1 MIFATVNLTIKDD
14 ESVCDEN
21 ITLYR
26 GDRNVQVRFVLVN
39 NIFKVVNQTY
49 AQMIIIRPSKE
60 SLFTQAEKITNDTVV
75 LTITEEMI
83 DELKEVG
90 SYTFQIRL
98 YDDTMTSRITLPP
111 CNSGLY
117 VGEPIAIEGDT
128 RINDARI
135 NFAAVKYSDE
145 TLDTFDDEGN
155 YNITEWISGDI
166 ISDVKMNKIED
177 ALYSINEKVNSS
189 NVDVDL
195 SGYVTD
201 EELNAK
207 GYLTSVPDEFVTN
220 EELESKGYLT
230 SVPDEF
236 VTDEELNAK
245 GYLTEHQDLSGYVT
259 DEELNAKGYLTEHQ
273 DLSGYVTDEELNTKG
288 YLTSVPEE
296 MRTDIDN
303 IKNDMS
309 SMENDISTIL
319 SMIDE
324 PPTYT
329 KPTISIA
336 LSKSNVEHSKTYDI
350 SISTSFAQNDA
361 GNVTGY
367 KVYKNNSVIFENTS
381 ISNYTDTIAMQHGE
395 SVTYKTEV
403 SYADGPIKNT
413 MLGIPYP
420 STSIKSGSVTSSGT
434 IKAYALSYYGVIDG
448 SEFVNTNGLTSELR
462 TSKSNTITISLTN
475 QRIIYMYPKSFGNLT
490 SIKDANN
497 FDYINSYT
505 LSNATV
511 NNVEYNIYILT
522 DPVTINNF
530 KQIFN

>member
-1 MIFATVNLTIKDD
+1 MIFATVNLTIKED

-60 SLFTQAEKITNDTVV
+60 SLFTKTERIANDTVV

-83 DELKEVG
+83 DELEEVG

-111 CNSGLY
+111 CNAGLY
-117 VGEPIAIEGDT
+117 VGEPIAIEVDT

-145 TLDTFDDEGN
+145 TLDTFDEEGN
-155 YNITEWISGDI
+155 YNITEWLSGDI
-166 ISDVKMNKIED
+166 ISDVRMNKIEN

-189 NVDVDL
+189 NDDNEEVDL
-195 SGYVTD
+195 SEYVTD
-201 EELNAK
+201 
-207 GYLTSVPDEFVTN
+207 

-230 SVPDEF
+230 
-236 VTDEELNAK
+236 NI
-245 GYLTEHQDLSGYVT
+245 
-259 DEELNAKGYLTEHQ
+259 
-273 DLSGYVTDEELNTKG
+273 
-288 YLTSVPEE
+288 PEE
-296 MRTDIDN
+296 VQTDIDN
-303 IKNDMS
+303 IKIDMS
-309 SMENDISTIL
+309 NMENDINTIL

-329 KPTISIA
+329 KPTISIS
-336 LSKSNVEHSKTYDI
+336 LSKTNIEHSKTYDI
-350 SISTSFAQNDA
+350 SISTAFVQNDA
-361 GNVTGY
+361 GNISGY
-367 KVYKNNSVIFENTS
+367 KVYKNNSVIFENPS
-381 ISNYTDTIAMQHGE
+381 ISSYTDTITIQHGGNI
-395 SVTYKTEV
+395 TYKTEV
-403 SYADGPIKNT
+403 TYTDGPIKNT

-420 STSIKSGSVTSSGT
+420 STSIKSGSITSSGT
-434 IKAYALSYYGVIDG
+434 IRAYALSYYGVIDG
-448 SEFVNTNGLTSELR
+448 SEFIDTNGLTSKLR
-462 TSKSNTITISLTN
+462 TSKSDAITISLTN

-511 NNVEYNIYILT
+511 NDVEYNIYILT

>member
-1 MIFATVNLTIKDD
+1 MIFATVNLTIKED

-26 GDRNVQVRFVLVN
+26 GDKNVQVRFVLVN

-60 SLFTQAEKITNDTVV
+60 SLFTQTERITNDTVV

-90 SYTFQIRL
+90 SYMFQIRL
-98 YDDTMTSRITLPP
+98 YDETMTSRITLPP
-111 CNSGLY
+111 CNAGLY

-128 RINDARI
+128 RVNDARI
-135 NFAAVKYSDE
+135 NFASIKYSNE
-145 TLDTFDDEGN
+145 TLDTFDEEGN
-155 YNITEWISGDI
+155 YNVTEWLSGDI
-166 ISDVKMNKIED
+166 ISDVRMNKIEN

-189 NVDVDL
+189 DEEVDL

-207 GYLTSVPDEFVTN
+207 GYLTNIPDE
-220 EELESKGYLT
+220 
-230 SVPDEF
+230 
-236 VTDEELNAK
+236 
-245 GYLTEHQDLSGYVT
+245 YVT

-273 DLSGYVTDEELNTKG
+273 DLSGYVTDEELESKG
-288 YLTSVPEE
+288 YLTNVPEE
-296 MRTDIDN
+296 IQTDIDN

-309 SMENDISTIL
+309 NIENDINTIR

-329 KPTISIA
+329 KPTISIS

-350 SISTSFAQNDA
+350 SISTAFVQNDA
-361 GNVTGY
+361 GGVTGY
-367 KVYKNNSVIFENTS
+367 KVYKNNSVIFENSS
-381 ISNYTDTIAMQHGE
+381 ISSYTDTITMQHGG
-395 SVTYKTEV
+395 SITYKTEV
-403 SYADGPIKNT
+403 TYADGPIKNT

-420 STSIKSGSVTSSGT
+420 STSIKSGSITSSGT

-448 SEFVNTNGLTSELR
+448 SEFINTNGLTSELR
-462 TSKSNTITISLTN
+462 TSKSNTITMSLTN

>member
-1 MIFATVNLTIKDD
+1 MIFATVNLTIKED

-60 SLFTQAEKITNDTVV
+60 SLFTQTERIANDTVV

-111 CNSGLY
+111 CNAGLY

-145 TLDTFDDEGN
+145 TLDTFDEEGN
-155 YNITEWISGDI
+155 YNITEWLSGDI
-166 ISDVKMNKIED
+166 ISDVKMNKIEN

-189 NVDVDL
+189 NDTNEEIDL

-207 GYLTSVPDEFVTN
+207 GYLTNVPDE
-220 EELESKGYLT
+220 
-230 SVPDEF
+230 
-236 VTDEELNAK
+236 
-245 GYLTEHQDLSGYVT
+245 YVT

-273 DLSGYVTDEELNTKG
+273 DLSGYVTDEELESKG
-288 YLTSVPEE
+288 YLTNVPEE
-296 MRTDIDN
+296 VQTDIDN
-303 IKNDMS
+303 IKTDMS
-309 SMENDISTIL
+309 NMENDINTIL

-329 KPTISIA
+329 KPSISIA
-336 LSKSNVEHSKTYDI
+336 LSKTSVEHSKSYDI
-350 SISTSFAQNDA
+350 SITTTFKQNDA

-381 ISNYTDTIAMQHGE
+381 VSSYTDTINIQHGE
-395 SVTYKTEV
+395 SIAYKTEV
-403 SYADGPIKNT
+403 TYADGPIKNT
-413 MLGIPYP
+413 TLGIPYP
-420 STSIKSGSVTSSGT
+420 STSIKSGSITSSST
-434 IKAYALSYYGVIDG
+434 VKAYALSYYGVIDG
-448 SEFVNTNGLTSELR
+448 SEFIDVSGLTSELR
-462 TSKSNTITISLTN
+462 TGKSDTITLSLTN

-511 NNVEYNIYILT
+511 NDVEYNIYILT

>member
-111 CNSGLY
+111 CNAGIY

-135 NFAAVKYSDE
+135 NFAAVRYSDE
-145 TLDTFDDEGN
+145 MLDTFDEEGN
-155 YNITEWISGDI
+155 YNTTEWMSGDI

-177 ALYSINEKVNSS
+177 ALYSINKKVNSS
-189 NVDVDL
+189 NADVDL

-201 EELNAK
+201 EEL
-207 GYLTSVPDEFVTN
+207 
-220 EELESKGYLT
+220 ESKGYLT
-230 SVPDEF
+230 NVPDEYI
-236 VTDEELNAK
+236 TDEELNAK

-259 DEELNAKGYLTEHQ
+259 DEELESKGYLTEHQ
-273 DLSGYVTDEELNTKG
+273 DLSGYVTDEELNAKG

-296 MRTDIDN
+296 MQTDIDS

-367 KVYKNNSVIFENTS
+367 KVYKNNSVIFDNSS

-434 IKAYALSYYGVIDG
+434 IKAYALSYYGVING
-448 SEFVNTNGLTSELR
+448 SEFVDTNGLTSELR

-505 LSNATV
+505 LSNAIV

>member
-1 MIFATVNLTIKDD
+1 
-14 ESVCDEN
+14 
-21 ITLYR
+21 
-26 GDRNVQVRFVLVN
+26 
-39 NIFKVVNQTY
+39 
-49 AQMIIIRPSKE
+49 MIIIRPSKE
-60 SLFTQAEKITNDTVV
+60 SLYTQAEKITNDTVV

-111 CNSGLY
+111 CNAGIY

-145 TLDTFDDEGN
+145 TLDTFDEEGN
-155 YNITEWISGDI
+155 YNITEWVSGDI
-166 ISDVKMNKIED
+166 ISDIKMNKIEN

-189 NVDVDL
+189 DVDVDL

-201 EELNAK
+201 EEL
-207 GYLTSVPDEFVTN
+207 
-220 EELESKGYLT
+220 ESKGYLT
-230 SVPDEF
+230 SIPDEF

-259 DEELNAKGYLTEHQ
+259 DEELE
-273 DLSGYVTDEELNTKG
+273 SKG

-296 MRTDIDN
+296 IQTDIDN

-309 SMENDISTIL
+309 SIENDISTIL

-329 KPTISIA
+329 KPTISIG

-367 KVYKNNSVIFENTS
+367 KVYKNNSVIFENSS
-381 ISNYTDTIAMQHGE
+381 ISNYTDTITIQHGG

-505 LSNATV
+505 LSNAIV

>member
-1 MIFATVNLTIKDD
+1 MIFATVNLTIKED

-60 SLFTQAEKITNDTVV
+60 SLFTQTEKITNDTVV

-111 CNSGLY
+111 CNAGLY

-128 RINDARI
+128 RINNARI
-135 NFAAVKYSDE
+135 NFAAVKYSNE
-145 TLDTFDDEGN
+145 TLDTFDEEGN
-155 YNITEWISGDI
+155 YNVTKWLSGDI
-166 ISDVKMNKIED
+166 ISDVRMNKIEN

-189 NVDVDL
+189 DEEIDL
-195 SGYVTD
+195 SDYVTD
-201 EELNAK
+201 
-207 GYLTSVPDEFVTN
+207 

-230 SVPDEF
+230 GIPDE
-236 VTDEELNAK
+236 VK
-245 GYLTEHQDLSGYVT
+245 
-259 DEELNAKGYLTEHQ
+259 
-273 DLSGYVTDEELNTKG
+273 
-288 YLTSVPEE
+288 
-296 MRTDIDN
+296 TDIDN
-303 IKNDMS
+303 IKIDMS
-309 SMENDISTIL
+309 NMENDISTIL

-336 LSKSNVEHSKTYDI
+336 LSKSNIEHSKTYDI
-350 SISTSFAQNDA
+350 SISTTFKQNDA
-361 GNVTGY
+361 GNITGY
-367 KVYKNNSVIFENTS
+367 KVYKNNSVIFENSS
-381 ISNYTDTIAMQHGE
+381 ISNYTDTITIQHGG
-395 SVTYKTEV
+395 SITYKTEV
-403 SYADGPIKNT
+403 AYANGPIKNT

-420 STSIKSGSVTSSGT
+420 STSIKSGSITSSGT

-448 SEFVNTNGLTSELR
+448 SEFINTNGLTSELR
-462 TSKSNTITISLTN
+462 TSKSDTITVSLTN

-511 NNVEYNIYILT
+511 NDVEYNIYILT

>member
-39 NIFKVVNQTY
+39 NIFKVANQTY

-60 SLFTQAEKITNDTVV
+60 SLFTQAEKITNDTVI

-111 CNSGLY
+111 CNAGIY

-145 TLDTFDDEGN
+145 TLDTFDEEGN
-155 YNITEWISGDI
+155 YNITEWMSGDI

-177 ALYSINEKVNSS
+177 ALHSINEKVNSS

-195 SGYVTD
+195 SGYVSK
-201 EELNAK
+201 EELESK
-207 GYLTSVPDEFVTN
+207 RYLTSVPDEFVTN
-220 EELESKGYLT
+220 EELES
-230 SVPDEF
+230 
-236 VTDEELNAK
+236 K

-273 DLSGYVTDEELNTKG
+273 DLSGYVTDLELESKG
-288 YLTSVPEE
+288 YLTSVPED
-296 MRTDIDN
+296 MQTDIDN

-329 KPTISIA
+329 TPTINIS

-350 SISTSFAQNDA
+350 SISTTFAQNDA

-367 KVYKNNSVIFENTS
+367 KVYKNNSVIFENSS
-381 ISNYTDTIAMQHGE
+381 ISNYTDTITMQHGE

-420 STSIKSGSVTSSGT
+420 STSIKSGSIISSGT

>member
-1 MIFATVNLTIKDD
+1 MIFATVNLTIKED
-14 ESVCDEN
+14 ESVCDET

-60 SLFTQAEKITNDTVV
+60 SLFTQTERIANDTVV

-83 DELKEVG
+83 DELEEVG

-111 CNSGLY
+111 CNAGLY
-117 VGEPIAIEGDT
+117 VGEPIAIEADT

-135 NFAAVKYSDE
+135 NFATVKYSDE
-145 TLDTFDDEGN
+145 TSDTFDEEGN
-155 YNITEWISGDI
+155 YNITEWLDGDI
-166 ISDVKMNKIED
+166 ISDVRMNKIEN
-177 ALYSINEKVNSS
+177 ALYSINEKASVS
-189 NVDVDL
+189 NDVDL

-201 EELNAK
+201 EEL
-207 GYLTSVPDEFVTN
+207 
-220 EELESKGYLT
+220 ESKGYLT
-230 SVPDEF
+230 GIP
-236 VTDEELNAK
+236 EE
-245 GYLTEHQDLSGYVT
+245 YVT
-259 DEELNAKGYLTEHQ
+259 DEELEAKGYLT
-273 DLSGYVTDEELNTKG
+273 N
-288 YLTSVPEE
+288 VPEE
-296 MRTDIDN
+296 VQTEINN
-303 IKNDMS
+303 IKIDMS
-309 SMENDISTIL
+309 NMENDINTIL

-336 LSKSNVEHSKTYDI
+336 LSKSSIEHSKTYDI
-350 SISTSFAQNDA
+350 SVSTTFKQNDA

-367 KVYKNNSVIFENTS
+367 KVYKNNSVIFENAS
-381 ISNYTDTIAMQHGE
+381 VSSYTDTITMQHGG
-395 SVTYKTEV
+395 SITYKTEV
-403 SYADGPIKNT
+403 TYANGPIKNT

-420 STSIKSGSVTSSGT
+420 STSIKSGSITSSGI

-448 SEFVNTNGLTSELR
+448 SEFIDTNGLTSELR
-462 TSKSNTITISLTN
+462 TSKSDTITMSLTN

-511 NNVEYNIYILT
+511 NDVEYNIYILT

>member
-1 MIFATVNLTIKDD
+1 MIFATVNLTIKED

-60 SLFTQAEKITNDTVV
+60 SLFTKTERIANDTVV

-83 DELKEVG
+83 DELEEVG

-111 CNSGLY
+111 CNAGLY
-117 VGEPIAIEGDT
+117 VGEPIAIEVDT

-145 TLDTFDDEGN
+145 TLDTFDEEGN
-155 YNITEWISGDI
+155 YNITEWLSGDI
-166 ISDVKMNKIED
+166 ISDVRMNKIEN

-189 NVDVDL
+189 NDDNEEVDL
-195 SGYVTD
+195 SEYVTD
-201 EELNAK
+201 
-207 GYLTSVPDEFVTN
+207 

-230 SVPDEF
+230 NIP
-236 VTDEELNAK
+236 EE
-245 GYLTEHQDLSGYVT
+245 YVT
-259 DEELNAKGYLTEHQ
+259 DEELESKGYLT
-273 DLSGYVTDEELNTKG
+273 NI
-288 YLTSVPEE
+288 PEE
-296 MRTDIDN
+296 VQTDIDN
-303 IKNDMS
+303 IKIDMS
-309 SMENDISTIL
+309 NMENDINTIL

-329 KPTISIA
+329 KPTISIS
-336 LSKSNVEHSKTYDI
+336 LSKTNIEHSKTYDI
-350 SISTSFAQNDA
+350 SISTAFVQNDA
-361 GNVTGY
+361 GNISGY
-367 KVYKNNSVIFENTS
+367 KVYKNNSVIFENPS
-381 ISNYTDTIAMQHGE
+381 ISSYTDTITIQHGGNI
-395 SVTYKTEV
+395 TYKTEV
-403 SYADGPIKNT
+403 TYTDGPIKNT

-420 STSIKSGSVTSSGT
+420 STSIKSGSITSSGT
-434 IKAYALSYYGVIDG
+434 IRAYALSYYGVIDG
-448 SEFVNTNGLTSELR
+448 SEFIDTNGLTSKLR
-462 TSKSNTITISLTN
+462 TSKSDAITISLTN

-511 NNVEYNIYILT
+511 NDVEYNIYILT

>member
-1 MIFATVNLTIKDD
+1 MIFATVNLTIKED

-60 SLFTQAEKITNDTVV
+60 SLFTQAERIANDTVV

-83 DELKEVG
+83 DELNEVG

-111 CNSGLY
+111 CNAGLY
-117 VGEPIAIEGDT
+117 VGEPIAIESDT

-145 TLDTFDDEGN
+145 TLDTFDEEGD
-155 YNITEWISGDI
+155 YNVTEWLSGDI
-166 ISDVKMNKIED
+166 ISDVRMNKIEN

-189 NVDVDL
+189 
-195 SGYVTD
+195 D
-201 EELNAK
+201 E
-207 GYLTSVPDEFVTN
+207 V
-220 EELESKGYLT
+220 
-230 SVPDEF
+230 
-236 VTDEELNAK
+236 
-245 GYLTEHQDLSGYVT
+245 Q
-259 DEELNAKGYLTEHQ
+259 
-273 DLSGYVTDEELNTKG
+273 
-288 YLTSVPEE
+288 
-296 MRTDIDN
+296 TDIDN
-303 IKNDMS
+303 IKIDMS
-309 SMENDISTIL
+309 NMENDISTIL

-336 LSKSNVEHSKTYDI
+336 LSKSNIEHSKTYDI
-350 SISTSFAQNDA
+350 SITTTFKQNDA

-381 ISNYTDTIAMQHGE
+381 VSSYTDTISIQHGG
-395 SVTYKTEV
+395 SITYKTEV
-403 SYADGPIKNT
+403 TYGDGPIKNT
-413 MLGIPYP
+413 TLGIPYP
-420 STSIKSGSVTSSGT
+420 STSIKSGSITSSGT
-434 IKAYALSYYGVIDG
+434 IRAYALSYYGVIDG
-448 SEFVNTNGLTSELR
+448 SEFIDTNGLTSKLR
-462 TSKSNTITISLTN
+462 TSKSDTITMSLTN

-511 NNVEYNIYILT
+511 NDVEYNIYILT

>member
-1 MIFATVNLTIKDD
+1 MIFATVNLTIKED

-60 SLFTQAEKITNDTVV
+60 SLFTQTERIANDTVV

-83 DELKEVG
+83 DELEEVG

-111 CNSGLY
+111 CNAGLY

-135 NFAAVKYSDE
+135 NFAAVKYSNETIDVFDE
-145 TLDTFDDEGN
+145 EGN
-155 YNITEWISGDI
+155 YNTTEWLSGDI
-166 ISDVKMNKIED
+166 ISDVRMNKIEN
-177 ALYSINEKVNSS
+177 ALYSINEKASAS
-189 NVDVDL
+189 NDVDL

-201 EELNAK
+201 EEL
-207 GYLTSVPDEFVTN
+207 
-220 EELESKGYLT
+220 ESKGYLT
-230 SVPDEF
+230 
-236 VTDEELNAK
+236 N
-245 GYLTEHQDLSGYVT
+245 
-259 DEELNAKGYLTEHQ
+259 
-273 DLSGYVTDEELNTKG
+273 
-288 YLTSVPEE
+288 VPEE
-296 MRTDIDN
+296 VQTDIDN
-303 IKNDMS
+303 IKIDMNN
-309 SMENDISTIL
+309 MENDINTIL

-336 LSKSNVEHSKTYDI
+336 LSKSNIEHSKTYDI
-350 SISTSFAQNDA
+350 SISTTFAQNDA
-361 GNVTGY
+361 GDITGY
-367 KVYKNNSVIFENTS
+367 KVYKNNSVIFENSS
-381 ISNYTDTIAMQHGE
+381 ISSYTDTITMQHGGSITYKAE
-395 SVTYKTEV
+395 VTY
-403 SYADGPIKNT
+403 ANGPIKNT

-420 STSIKSGSVTSSGT
+420 STSIKSGSITSSGT

-448 SEFVNTNGLTSELR
+448 SEFIDTNGLTSELR
-462 TSKSNTITISLTN
+462 TSKSDTITMSLTN

-497 FDYINSYT
+497 FDYINSYN

-511 NNVEYNIYILT
+511 NDVEYNIYILT

>member
-60 SLFTQAEKITNDTVV
+60 SLFTQTERITNDTVV

-111 CNSGLY
+111 CNAGLY

-128 RINDARI
+128 RINNARI
-135 NFAAVKYSDE
+135 NFAAVKYSNE
-145 TLDTFDDEGN
+145 TLDTFDEEGN
-155 YNITEWISGDI
+155 YNVTEWLSGDI
-166 ISDVKMNKIED
+166 ISDVRMNKIEN

-189 NVDVDL
+189 DEEIDL

-207 GYLTSVPDEFVTN
+207 GYLTDIPDE
-220 EELESKGYLT
+220 Y
-230 SVPDEF
+230 

-259 DEELNAKGYLTEHQ
+259 DEELNAKGYLT
-273 DLSGYVTDEELNTKG
+273 N
-288 YLTSVPEE
+288 VPEE
-296 MRTDIDN
+296 VQTDIDN

-309 SMENDISTIL
+309 NMENDINTIL

-350 SISTSFAQNDA
+350 SISTTFIQNDA
-361 GNVTGY
+361 GSITGY
-367 KVYKNNSVIFENTS
+367 KVYKNNSVIFENSS
-381 ISNYTDTIAMQHGE
+381 IGNYTDTITMQHGG
-395 SVTYKTEV
+395 SITYKTEV
-403 SYADGPIKNT
+403 TYANGPIKNT

-420 STSIKSGSVTSSGT
+420 STSIKSGSITSSGT

-448 SEFVNTNGLTSELR
+448 SEFIDTNGLTSELR
-462 TSKSNTITISLTN
+462 TSKSDTITISLTN

-511 NNVEYNIYILT
+511 DDVEYNIYILT

>member
-1 MIFATVNLTIKDD
+1 
-14 ESVCDEN
+14 
-21 ITLYR
+21 
-26 GDRNVQVRFVLVN
+26 
-39 NIFKVVNQTY
+39 
-49 AQMIIIRPSKE
+49 MIIIRPSKE

-111 CNSGLY
+111 CNAGIY

-145 TLDTFDDEGN
+145 TLDTFDEEGN
-155 YNITEWISGDI
+155 YNITEWVSGDI
-166 ISDVKMNKIED
+166 ISDIKMNKIEN

-189 NVDVDL
+189 DVDVDL

-201 EELNAK
+201 EEL
-207 GYLTSVPDEFVTN
+207 
-220 EELESKGYLT
+220 ESKGYLT
-230 SVPDEF
+230 SIPDEF

-259 DEELNAKGYLTEHQ
+259 DEELE
-273 DLSGYVTDEELNTKG
+273 SKG

-296 MRTDIDN
+296 IQTDIDN

-309 SMENDISTIL
+309 SIENDISTIL

-329 KPTISIA
+329 KPTISIG

-367 KVYKNNSVIFENTS
+367 KVYKNNSVIFENSS
-381 ISNYTDTIAMQHGE
+381 ISNYTDTITIQHGG

-505 LSNATV
+505 LSNAIV

>member
-1 MIFATVNLTIKDD
+1 MIFATVNLTIKED

-49 AQMIIIRPSKE
+49 AQMIIIRPTKE
-60 SLFTQAEKITNDTVV
+60 SLFTQTERITNDTVV

-90 SYTFQIRL
+90 NYTFQIRL

-111 CNSGLY
+111 CNAGLY
-117 VGEPIAIEGDT
+117 VGEPIAIESDT

-145 TLDTFDDEGN
+145 TLDTFDEEGN
-155 YNITEWISGDI
+155 YNVTEWLSGDI
-166 ISDVKMNKIED
+166 ISDVRMNKIEN

-189 NVDVDL
+189 DEEVDL

-201 EELNAK
+201 EEL
-207 GYLTSVPDEFVTN
+207 
-220 EELESKGYLT
+220 ESKGYLT
-230 SVPDEF
+230 DIPDE
-236 VTDEELNAK
+236 V
-245 GYLTEHQDLSGYVT
+245 Q
-259 DEELNAKGYLTEHQ
+259 
-273 DLSGYVTDEELNTKG
+273 
-288 YLTSVPEE
+288 
-296 MRTDIDN
+296 TDIDN
-303 IKNDMS
+303 IKIDMS
-309 SMENDISTIL
+309 NMENDISTIL

-336 LSKSNVEHSKTYDI
+336 LSKSNVEHSKAYDI
-350 SISTSFAQNDA
+350 SISTTFVKNDA
-361 GNVTGY
+361 GGVTGY
-367 KVYKNNSVIFENTS
+367 KVYKNNSVIFENSS
-381 ISNYTDTIAMQHGE
+381 ISSYTDTITMQHGG
-395 SVTYKTEV
+395 SITYKTEV
-403 SYADGPIKNT
+403 TYADGPIKNT

-420 STSIKSGSVTSSGT
+420 STSIKSGSITSSGT
-434 IKAYALSYYGVIDG
+434 IKAYALSYYGIIDG
-448 SEFVNTNGLTSELR
+448 SEFINTNGLTSELR
-462 TSKSNTITISLTN
+462 TSKSDTITMSLTN

-511 NNVEYNIYILT
+511 NDVEYNIYILT